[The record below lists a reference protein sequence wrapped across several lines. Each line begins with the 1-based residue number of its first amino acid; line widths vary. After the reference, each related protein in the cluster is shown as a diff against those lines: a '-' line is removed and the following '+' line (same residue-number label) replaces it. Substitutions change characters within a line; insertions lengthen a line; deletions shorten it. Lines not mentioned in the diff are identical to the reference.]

1 MTRRGPFQ
9 IPATST
15 LIAFESAARHGNFSR
30 AAEELHT
37 SQSAIS
43 RHIAKLEGQLAT
55 RVFERSRT
63 GVSLTEA
70 GVRLR
75 DAVSDG
81 LRLIHRGVLEAGEMP
96 SDAQVVIACS
106 HDSWQLV
113 CMPRLDALRKALG
126 DNVRVRA
133 RLYHRDLQTLQSD
146 PNADVV
152 FTWSANR
159 PGPAAFAL
167 KEAVRPV
174 CSSGYAADNADVLN
188 GPVNGWGALT
198 FLDFAPPDRCWASWA
213 DWFQVES
220 RPDRDPR
227 LVELDSYTHV
237 VEAAAAG
244 RGIALGR
251 RYHIE
256 RYLDTGALVTLAA
269 GFVEFD
275 NFFCGLLT
283 EKGRAKPF
291 ARRSLTFFDESARS

>member
-1 MTRRGPFQ
+1 MAKRGPFQ

-30 AAEELHT
+30 AAEELRT

-43 RHIAKLEGQLAT
+43 RHIAKLEGQLST
-55 RVFERSRT
+55 RVFNRSRT

-70 GVRLR
+70 GSRLR

-81 LRLIHRGVLEAGEMP
+81 LRLIHRGVMEAGEVP
-96 SDAQVVIACS
+96 SDEQVVIACS

-126 DNVRVRA
+126 EEIRVRA
-133 RLYHRDLQTLQSD
+133 RLFHRDLPTLQSD
-146 PNADVV
+146 QNADVV
-152 FTWSANR
+152 FTCYASEA
-159 PGPAAFAL
+159 GSAAFAL

-174 CSSGYAADNADVLN
+174 CSPGYAAANADILN

-198 FLDFAPPDRCWASWA
+198 LLDFAPPDRRWASWE
-213 DWFQVES
+213 DWFAVVGS
-220 RPDRDPR
+220 PDLAPGY
-227 LVELDSYTHV
+227 VGLDSYTHV
-237 VEAAAAG
+237 VEAAVAG

-251 RYHIE
+251 RYYIE
-256 RYLDTGALVTLAA
+256 RYLDTGALVTLAD
-269 GFVEFD
+269 GFVEFE
-275 NFFCGLLT
+275 NYLYGLLT

-291 ARRSLTFFDESARS
+291 ARRSLAFFDEAARR

>member
-1 MTRRGPFQ
+1 MAKRGPFR

-30 AAEELHT
+30 AAEELRT

-43 RHIAKLEGQLAT
+43 RHIAKLEGQLST
-55 RVFERSRT
+55 RVFNRSRT

-70 GVRLR
+70 GSRLR

-81 LRLIHRGVLEAGEMP
+81 LGMIHQGVLDAGEVP
-96 SDAQVVIACS
+96 ADAQVIIACS

-113 CMPRLDALRKALG
+113 CMPRLDALRTALG
-126 DNVRVRA
+126 EDIRVRA
-133 RLYHRDLQTLQSD
+133 RLYHRDLDTLQAD

-152 FTWSANR
+152 FTWYARDS
-159 PGPAAFAL
+159 GGAAFAL

-174 CSSGYAADNADVLN
+174 CSPDYATANADILN
-188 GPVNGWGALT
+188 GPVNGWGALA
-198 FLDFAPPDRCWASWA
+198 FLDFAPPDRCWASWR
-213 DWFQVES
+213 DWFEVAGFPEPS
-220 RPDRDPR
+220 PR
-227 LVELDSYTHV
+227 FVDLDSYTHV

-244 RGIALGR
+244 RGVALGR
-251 RYHIE
+251 RYHVE
-256 RYLDTGALVTLAA
+256 RYLDTGALVTLAD

-275 NFFCGLLT
+275 NYYCGLLT

-291 ARRSLTFFDESARS
+291 ARRSLAFFHESARL